1 MKYYKKN
8 MEGIKLTAENYV
20 DKRKRFYESLNN
32 NNKFKEKFKDEK
44 FKILLNPKDGK
55 YAALI
60 IVEKGTV
67 SVEKLP
73 NYPIS
78 NFDENI
84 LGWDA
89 MMQTTLEI
97 FDEIGQGK
105 LSTSAIMKKV
115 LMRKIKMK
123 NPILLLKLNEN
134 DELLKEEGKNSLL
147 L

>member
-1 MKYYKKN
+1 